1 MERILHLT
9 NNNELNNNVDM
20 IKNCLD
26 NNVVIIFKVAP
37 WCGHC
42 KRLNPVIDSLKED
55 ILNDSMLND
64 LHLVKVNNDMTHEV
78 GLEQSR
84 TVPDISMSRNGTVIS
99 EHSGDR
105 DSHSLMEF
113 IKSNMDNSSRK
124 SHSIDSNS
132 MGSKCRKKEY
142 HPKKFSHKRKHML
155 MGGSKTKSKTKSKR
169 ALKGGCNYKNMKGGK
184 YRKSSRK
191 SRSRKSSKSR
201 KFNLYLSTA
210 VKDLIK

>member
-9 NNNELNNNVDM
+9 NNNELTNNVDM

-26 NNVVIIFKVAP
+26 NNIVIIFKVAP

-42 KRLNPVIDSLKED
+42 KRLNPVIKSLEKD
-55 ILNDSMLND
+55 ILNESMLND
-64 LHLVKVNNDMTHEV
+64 LHVVKVNNDMAHEV
-78 GLEQSR
+78 GLEQSM
-84 TVPDISMSRNGTVIS
+84 TVPDISMSRNGNVIS

-124 SHSIDSNS
+124 SHSIDSES
-132 MGSKCRKKEY
+132 MGSKCRKNEH
-142 HPKKFSHKRKHML
+142 HPKNFSNKHML

-184 YRKSSRK
+184 YKSRKSSR
-191 SRSRKSSKSR
+191 KSR
-201 KFNLYLSTA
+201 KFNLYLSNS

>member
-26 NNVVIIFKVAP
+26 NNIVIIFKVAP

-42 KRLNPVIDSLKED
+42 KRLNPVIKSLEKD
-55 ILNDSMLND
+55 ILNESMLND
-64 LHLVKVNNDMTHEV
+64 LHVVKVNNDMAHEV
-78 GLEQSR
+78 GLEQSM
-84 TVPDISMSRNGTVIS
+84 TVPDISMSRNGNVIS

-124 SHSIDSNS
+124 SHSIDSES
-132 MGSKCRKKEY
+132 MGSKCRNNEH
-142 HPKKFSHKRKHML
+142 HPKNFSNKSKHML

-184 YRKSSRK
+184 YKSRKSSR
-191 SRSRKSSKSR
+191 KSR
-201 KFNLYLSTA
+201 KFNLYLSNS

>member
-1 MERILHLT
+1 MERILNLT
-9 NNNELNNNVDM
+9 NNDELNNVDM

-26 NNVVIIFKVAP
+26 NNIVIIFKVAP
-37 WCGHC
+37 WCDHC

-64 LHLVKVNNDMTHEV
+64 LHLVKVNNDMTHKV

-113 IKSNMDNSSRK
+113 IKSTMGKSNRK
-124 SHSIDSNS
+124 SKSIS
-132 MGSKCRKKEY
+132 SKSTGAKK
-142 HPKKFSHKRKHML
+142 KKSHKRKHML
-155 MGGSKTKSKTKSKR
+155 IGGSNCTKR
-169 ALKGGCNYKNMKGGK
+169 ALKGGCSMRRSKNMKGGK